1 MDNISPIRE
10 GVVGK
15 TVNNLDKKVT
25 WENPSIFMPNTDDSK
40 ISNELIFKTL
50 YEDI

>member
-1 MDNISPIRE
+1 MDNISPIRD

-15 TVNNLDKKVT
+15 TVNNLDSRVN
-25 WENPSIFMPNTDDSK
+25 WENPSIFMPNTEDSK
-40 ISNELIFKTL
+40 IDQKFIFKTL